1 MIMKAKIVHQ
11 KDVTQV
17 SQEKALWV
25 KNVQPYNFY
34 CIVMVLEF
42 RIVKDNNGAATL
54 VGVVSG
60 GFPALSGYPTA
71 YSGS

>member
-1 MIMKAKIVHQ
+1 MILKAKIVHL
-11 KDVTQV
+11 KDVTKV
-17 SQEKALWV
+17 SQEKALRV

-54 VGVVSG
+54 VGVVSAG
-60 GFPALSGYPTA
+60 PPAIPGYPTV
-71 YSGS
+71 YSGL